1 PAPARSTP
9 APAPARP
16 APEPE
21 PIDLLEL
28 AGGSMLTRAV
38 PVAAGAV
45 LLALLV
51 FLLRRRR

>member
-1 PAPARSTP
+1 
-9 APAPARP
+9 
-16 APEPE
+16 
-21 PIDLLEL
+21 
-28 AGGSMLTRAV
+28 MLTRAV